1 MIIDEFYA
9 WLQLYNR
16 GSDGGARAWREGQSG
31 LDLQKLVFIDDGV
44 AIGDYVLNL
53 ASSATRGLFF

>member
-1 MIIDEFYA
+1 VIINEFYVVTA
-9 WLQLYNR
+9 ILQGRVMAAHAL
-16 GSDGGARAWREGQSG
+16 WREGQSG

>member
-1 MIIDEFYA
+1 MA
-9 WLQLYNR
+9 
-16 GSDGGARAWREGQSG
+16 ARALWREGQSG

-53 ASSATRGLFF
+53 ASCATRGLFF

>member
-1 MIIDEFYA
+1 MA
-9 WLQLYNR
+9 
-16 GSDGGARAWREGQSG
+16 ARALWREGQSG